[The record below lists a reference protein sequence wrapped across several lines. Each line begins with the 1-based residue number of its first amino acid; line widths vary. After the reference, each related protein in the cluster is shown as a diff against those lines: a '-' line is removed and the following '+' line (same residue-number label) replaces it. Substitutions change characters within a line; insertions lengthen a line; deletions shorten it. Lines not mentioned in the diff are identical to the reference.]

1 MSLNSAS
8 GVPAIDPTKPG
19 DYPILLGDKL
29 AAAGGKDEVDL
40 SSFVNITYN
49 HKSKSATSNQR
60 TKITRSEVSQDLYH
74 LTITDKA
81 GNAEQTNLEYKYK
94 GSVDPS
100 LPVQGSDTRNLV
112 LVFDPN
118 RKAFILEP
126 VGSSLNF
133 NLRSAPGKSREV
145 IEQYEQLHTLDDGG
159 LDHASRDESDD
170 ENPGKA
176 DQNNPF
182 DFRHFL
188 PKADAEN
195 AKPTTTTTTASTT
208 TTPDP
213 HGAVSRADTPGKMPT
228 KVAKPTKVDRTN
240 LKPLPK
246 PIKQQNTSS
255 VQKPRPPKP
264 TPTSTAPTST
274 STKKQPKSAA
284 RVEPEDLSSESGP
297 ASDYDDDDRNEP
309 QREESNKAT
318 ASPSSNIIVDGDL
331 IIDMGS
337 PPSRPT
343 FKVNPAHFSSNNSSA
358 NEADDDDE
366 DEEEFEDLRLPSPA
380 RQAEPPS
387 VPVPPVDTHKGEDED
402 DEDALAAEMEAA
414 FEEEASRTQNIQQ
427 TQRYVSSEDESEV
440 SEEE

>member
-1 MSLNSAS
+1 MSLNTASAA
-8 GVPAIDPTKPG
+8 PAIDPTKHAE
-19 DYPILLGDKL
+19 YPIILGDKL
-29 AAAGGKDEVDL
+29 AGKDVDL
-40 SSFVNITYN
+40 STFVNITYN
-49 HKSKSATSNQR
+49 HKSKSATANQR
-60 TKITRSEVSQDLYH
+60 TKITRSSVSQDLYN

-81 GNAEQTNLEYKYK
+81 GNAEQTTLEYKYK

-112 LVFDPN
+112 LVFDPV
-118 RKAFILEP
+118 RKAFVLES
-126 VGSSLNF
+126 VGTSLNF
-133 NLRSAPGKSREV
+133 NLRSAPGKNREV
-145 IEQYEQLHTLDDGG
+145 IDQYEQLHTLDDG

-176 DQNNPF
+176 DQDNPY

-195 AKPTTTTTTASTT
+195 DAKPAASTM

-213 HGAVSRADTPGKMPT
+213 HGAVSSRADTPLVKPA
-228 KVAKPTKVDRTN
+228 KVAKPAKVDKTN

-246 PIKQQNTSS
+246 PRQQNASS
-255 VQKPRPPKP
+255 QQRPKQAPKS
-264 TPTSTAPTST
+264 TPTSTAPTT
-274 STKKQPKSAA
+274 TATKKQPKSAE
-284 RVEPEDLSSESGP
+284 RVEPEDLSSESAP
-297 ASDYDDDDRNEP
+297 PSDYDDDDGRGEP
-309 QREESNKAT
+309 QMESNKAS
-318 ASPSSNIIVDGDL
+318 ASPNSNLIYDGDL

-343 FKVNPAHFSSNNSSA
+343 FRVNPAHFSSNNSSA
-358 NEADDDDE
+358 NEADGDE

-380 RQAEPPS
+380 RQGHAEIPS
-387 VPVPPVDTHKGEDED
+387 APVPPVDTHKGGEDED

>member
-1 MSLNSAS
+1 MSLNTASAA
-8 GVPAIDPTKPG
+8 PTIDPTKPG
-19 DYPILLGDKL
+19 EYPILLGDKL
-29 AAAGGKDEVDL
+29 AGKDVDL

-49 HKSKSATSNQR
+49 HKSKSATANQR
-60 TKITRSEVSQDLYH
+60 TKVTRSNVSQDLYH

-81 GNAEQTNLEYKYK
+81 GNAEQKALEYKYK

-118 RKAFILEP
+118 RKAFILES
-126 VGSSLNF
+126 VGTSLNF
-133 NLRSAPGKSREV
+133 NLRSAPGKTREV
-145 IEQYEQLHTLDDGG
+145 IEQYEQLHTLDDG

-170 ENPGKA
+170 ENPGNA
-176 DQNNPF
+176 DQDNPF

-188 PKADAEN
+188 PKTDAEN
-195 AKPTTTTTTASTT
+195 DAAKATASTT

-213 HGAVSRADTPGKMPT
+213 HGAGSSSRADTPLT
-228 KVAKPTKVDRTN
+228 KLTKTDKTN

-246 PIKQQNTSS
+246 PRHQNASSLQRPKQA
-255 VQKPRPPKP
+255 PKS
-264 TPTSTAPTST
+264 TPTSTAPTT
-274 STKKQPKSAA
+274 TATKKQPKSAE
-284 RVEPEDLSSESGP
+284 RVESEDLSSESAP
-297 ASDYDDDDRNEP
+297 PSDDGADDDGRAEP
-309 QREESNKAT
+309 RMESNKAT
-318 ASPSSNIIVDGDL
+318 ASPSSNVIVDGNL

-337 PPSRPT
+337 PPLRPT

-358 NEADDDDE
+358 NEADDGEDE
-366 DEEEFEDLRLPSPA
+366 DEFEDLRLPSPA
-380 RQAEPPS
+380 RQGHAEVPS
-387 VPVPPVDTHKGEDED
+387 APAPDTQRDDYGDDED

-427 TQRYVSSEDESEV
+427 TQQYMLSEDESEV

>member
-1 MSLNSAS
+1 MSLNSTS
-8 GVPAIDPTKPG
+8 GAPAIDPTKHG
-19 DYPILLGDKL
+19 EYPILLGDKL
-29 AAAGGKDEVDL
+29 ADSKDVDL

-49 HKSKSATSNQR
+49 HKSKSATANQR
-60 TKITRSEVSQDLYH
+60 TKVTRSGVSQDLYH

-81 GNAEQTNLEYKYK
+81 GNAEQTTLEYKYK
-94 GSVDPS
+94 GSADPS

-118 RKAFILEP
+118 RKAFILES
-126 VGSSLNF
+126 VGTSLNF
-133 NLRSAPGKSREV
+133 NLRSAPGKNREV
-145 IEQYEQLHTLDDGG
+145 IEQYEQLHTLDDD

-176 DQNNPF
+176 DQDNPF

-195 AKPTTTTTTASTT
+195 AKLTTTVSTT

-213 HGAVSRADTPGKMPT
+213 HGAFSRADTPVTIPT
-228 KVAKPTKVDRTN
+228 KVAKSTKADKAN

-246 PIKQQNTSS
+246 PLKQQNTNPL
-255 VQKPRPPKP
+255 QRPKQGPKT
-264 TPTSTAPTST
+264 TPTSTAATST
-274 STKKQPKSAA
+274 ATKKQPKSAA
-284 RVEPEDLSSESGP
+284 RVEPEDLSSESAP
-297 ASDYDDDDRNEP
+297 PSDYDDEGRAEP

-337 PPSRPT
+337 PPPSRPA

-380 RQAEPPS
+380 RQTEAPS
-387 VPVPPVDTHKGEDED
+387 APVPPADTQKGEDED

-427 TQRYVSSEDESEV
+427 THRYVSSEDESEV